1 MIILISQALKKLDS
15 VILFKIVV
23 IGNQSKF
30 SYNNMDNV
38 LQDDYSPLFIKSSL
52 FNITYDFLSK
62 SIIHRLKNSELE
74 ESSFFY
80 TAFV

>member
-30 SYNNMDNV
+30 SYV
-38 LQDDYSPLFIKSSL
+38 
-52 FNITYDFLSK
+52 
-62 SIIHRLKNSELE
+62 
-74 ESSFFY
+74 
-80 TAFV
+80 A

>member
-1 MIILISQALKKLDS
+1 MS
-15 VILFKIVV
+15 
-23 IGNQSKF
+23 
-30 SYNNMDNV
+30 DNV

-52 FNITYDFLSK
+52 FNIIYDFLSK
-62 SIIHRLKNSELE
+62 SIIYRLKNSELE